1 MLGDTNLQVSDSTR
15 RDHLFVAACVLAYA
29 AAVLIVPPYTPLTEP
44 DSESYILFTPVRTAL
59 YPAFLAICR
68 AVGLGLVEITWVQ
81 IAIFCVALAYLLT
94 SLLRAG
100 FPRWL
105 LAIFV
110 AMLAANVLFSSF
122 HRAILTESIYFSL
135 SAVAVGLWIDYF
147 RSARLNLLL
156 ALGLVL
162 GVMIGVRPAGL
173 GILPMLL
180 IAVWLRRP
188 ASLPKWMLLLAVVL
202 PVSVGVGTERLI
214 YRTVHGSVRDS
225 TARNLAMGLS
235 AMLIKPD
242 MSFSGPHAAELN
254 DLGSRLYKKYEP
266 VHRYLE
272 AAPSLPVRTQLS
284 AAYEIEGQF
293 YAFGGEIDEA
303 AQHAGVS
310 AAELEIEL
318 GKQIVLRNLR
328 GYLEL
333 TLVNQFGQWS
343 VAAQNFPPTARLLAT
358 YADANPAISFGG
370 RLSYAYL
377 HPRPT
382 LVGLIVYPA
391 FLIAGA
397 VTLGLTVVFLFFLW
411 RPRLMNSPEGFYL
424 EIAAFFSAMCHGYT
438 LFVSLINEW
447 TPRFL
452 MAVIPQLE
460 IVAMCLV
467 LILLHRFGVIVLR
480 RPGTVV

>member
-1 MLGDTNLQVSDSTR
+1 MQ
-15 RDHLFVAACVLAYA
+15 
-29 AAVLIVPPYTPLTEP
+29 
-44 DSESYILFTPVRTAL
+44 
-59 YPAFLAICR
+59 LAIFS
-68 AVGLGLVEITWVQ
+68 A
-81 IAIFCVALAYLLT
+81 ALAYLLI
-94 SLLRAG
+94 SLLRAV

-110 AMLAANVLFSSF
+110 AMLAGNVLFSSF
-122 HRAILTESIYFSL
+122 HRSILTESLYFSL
-135 SAVAVGLWIDYF
+135 STVAVGLWIDYF
-147 RSARLNLLL
+147 RHARLHFLL

-173 GILPMLL
+173 GLLPLL
-180 IAVWLRRP
+180 VVTVWLKRP
-188 ASLPKWMLLLAVVL
+188 QNLPTWALLLAAAL
-202 PVSVGVGTERLI
+202 PILVGMGTEKLI
-214 YRTVHGSVRDS
+214 YRMAHGSVQDS
-225 TARNLAMGLS
+225 TAKNLAMGLS

-242 MSFSGPHAAELN
+242 MTFSGPHAAELN
-254 DLGSRLYKKYEP
+254 AMGAQLYKKYQP

-293 YAFGGEIDEA
+293 NAFGTEIDDA
-303 AQHAGVS
+303 ARRTGMS

-343 VAAQNFPPTARLLAT
+343 VAAKNFPPTARLLAA
-358 YADANPAISFGG
+358 YADANPAISFSGNIP
-370 RLSYAYL
+370 YAYL

-391 FLIAGA
+391 FLLAGA
-397 VTLGLTVVFLFFLW
+397 VTLLLTVVFLIFLW
-411 RPRLMNSPEGFYL
+411 RPRLMDSPEGFYL
-424 EIAAFFSAMCHGYT
+424 GIAAFFSAMCQGYT
-438 LFVSLINEW
+438 LFISLINEW

-452 MAVIPQLE
+452 MAVIPQIE

-467 LILLHRFGVIVLR
+467 LIILNRCGILTLR
-480 RPGTVV
+480 RPGVAG